1 MVSGVQGVFKL
12 INKENFNMNSL
23 CRRDEGP
30 GTHFP
35 NNRAKDDCSS
45 LCK

>member
-12 INKENFNMNSL
+12 INKENCDMNPL
-23 CRRDEGP
+23 CWGDEGL

-35 NNRAKDDCSS
+35 NNRAKYDSS
-45 LCK
+45 LLCK